1 MKPHILF
8 SSSLVAGALLLGAQP
23 LRAAPFNYNNGD
35 VLLVFWQAGQPNLE
49 VDIGP
54 VSQFIGA
61 TPGSIITFTGS
72 GANQFSLTQLNAAFS
87 SYASVNWAGISDVR
101 GASVYGLPANT
112 LFLTNPRSNL
122 STLTSPY
129 TSLSTFQQGS
139 IGSIISTV
147 AGYLSAEGAIPW
159 SSGQPANAISNTA
172 NVVII
177 PSGDSSSYVSIA
189 GTPGSLAGNFNEGDI
204 ENQTPSPFTSGSTRS
219 DFYELEPNTGAGV
232 YLGYFEVDANGTLT
246 FRVSPTLPTA
256 YNVQINK
263 PDVAVNFSSENNV
276 LYDVQASSNLVTASW
291 STIASNLT
299 GNGGTLTFT
308 DPGAANQS
316 QRFYRIHVQF

>member
-1 MKPHILF
+1 MPF
-8 SSSLVAGALLLGAQP
+8 WSALVAAALVLAAQP
-23 LRAAPFNYNNGD
+23 LRAAPFTYNNGD

-49 VDIGP
+49 VDVGP

-61 TPGSIITFTGS
+61 TPGSTITFTGS
-72 GANQFSLTQLNAAFS
+72 GANQFSLTQLTAAFPS
-87 SYASVNWAGISDVR
+87 LASVNWAAIGDVR
-101 GASVYGLPANT
+101 GASVYGLPVNT
-112 LFLTNPRSNL
+112 LFFTNPRSNI

-129 TSLSTFQQGS
+129 TSYTTYQQGS

-147 AGYLSAEGAIPW
+147 AGYQSDEGAIPW
-159 SSGQPANAISNTA
+159 SSGTPANAISNTA

-177 PSGDSSSYVSIA
+177 PDGETSSYVAIA
-189 GTPGSLAGNFNEGDI
+189 GTAGSLDGTFNQGDI
-204 ENQTPSPFTSGSTRS
+204 ENQTPNPFTSGATRS
-219 DFYELEPNTGAGV
+219 DFYELKPNTGAGV
-232 YLGYFEVDANGTLT
+232 YLGYFEFDANGTLL

-256 YNVQINK
+256 YNLQISQPN
-263 PDVAVNFSSENNV
+263 AVLGFSSENGV
-276 LYDVQASSNLVTASW
+276 LYDVQASSNLVGGSW

-308 DPGAANQS
+308 DTGAASQT

>member
-54 VSQFIGA
+54 VSQLINA

-72 GANQFSLTQLNAAFS
+72 GTNQFSLTQLNAAFS
-87 SYASVNWAGISDVR
+87 SYASVNWAAISDVR
-101 GASVYGLPANT
+101 GASVYGLPVNT
-112 LFLTNPRSNL
+112 LFLTNPRSNI

-129 TSLSTFQQGS
+129 TSYTTFQQGS

-147 AGYLSAEGAIPW
+147 AGYLSSEGAIPW
-159 SSGQPANAISNTA
+159 SSGTPANAISNTA

-177 PSGDSSSYVSIA
+177 PDGDSSTYVSIA
-189 GTPGSLAGNFNEGDI
+189 GTAGSLDETFNQGDI
-204 ENQTPSPFTSGSTRS
+204 ENQTPSPFTSGATRS
-219 DFYELEPNTGAGV
+219 DFYELKPGTGAGV
-232 YLGYFEVDANGTLT
+232 YLGYFEFDPNGTLT
-246 FRVSPTLPTA
+246 FRASPTLPTS
-256 YNVQINK
+256 NVQISQPN
-263 PDVAVNFSSENNV
+263 ALLNFLSENNV
-276 LYDVQASSNLVTASW
+276 LYDVQATSNLVTASW

-299 GNGGTLTFT
+299 GNGGTLTVT
-308 DPGAANQS
+308 DSGAANQS

>member
-1 MKPHILF
+1 MKPYILF
-8 SSSLVAGALLLGAQP
+8 SSALAAGALLLATQP
-23 LRAAPFNYNNGD
+23 LRAAPFNYIDGD
-35 VLLVFWQAGQPNLE
+35 VLVVFWQAGQPNLE

-54 VSQFIGA
+54 ISQFIGA

-72 GANQFSLTQLNAAFS
+72 GSNQFSLTQLNAAFPS
-87 SYASVNWAGISDVR
+87 LASVNWAVISDVR
-101 GASVYGLPANT
+101 GASVYGLPVNT
-112 LFLTNPRSNL
+112 LFLTNPRSNI

-129 TSLSTFQQGS
+129 TSLTTFQQGS

-147 AGYLSAEGAIPW
+147 AGYQSSVGAIPW
-159 SSGQPANAISNTA
+159 SSGTPASAVTNTA

-189 GTPGSLAGNFNEGDI
+189 GTAGTLAGNFNEGDI
-204 ENQTPSPFTSGSTRS
+204 ENQTPSPFTSGATRS

-232 YLGYFEVDANGTLT
+232 YLGYFEFDPNGTLS
-246 FRVSPTLPTA
+246 FRVSPTLPT
-256 YNVQINK
+256 YKLQISQPN
-263 PDVAVNFSSENNV
+263 AVLSFSSENNV
-276 LYDVQASSNLVTASW
+276 LYDIQANSNLVGGFW

-299 GNGGTLTFT
+299 GTGGTLTFT
-308 DPGAANQS
+308 DTGAATQP

>member
-8 SSSLVAGALLLGAQP
+8 SSAIVAGALLLGAQP
-23 LRAAPFNYNNGD
+23 LWAAPFNYNNGD
-35 VLLVFWQAGQPNLE
+35 VLVVFWQAGQPNLE

-72 GANQFSLTQLNAAFS
+72 GANQFSLTQLNAAFPS
-87 SYASVNWAGISDVR
+87 LASVNWAVISDVR

-112 LFLTNPRSNL
+112 LFLTNPRFSL
-122 STLTSPY
+122 SALTSPY
-129 TSLSTFQQGS
+129 TSLTTFQQGS

-147 AGYLSAEGAIPW
+147 AGYLSSEGAIPW
-159 SSGQPANAISNTA
+159 SSGTPANAISNTA

-177 PSGDSSSYVSIA
+177 PDGDSSSYVSIA
-189 GTPGSLAGNFNEGDI
+189 GSAGDLAGTFQQGDI
-204 ENQTPSPFTSGSTRS
+204 ENQTPSPFTSGATRS
-219 DFYELEPNTGAGV
+219 DFYELKPNTGAGV
-232 YLGYFEVDANGTLT
+232 YLGYFEFDANGTLT
-246 FRVSPTLPTA
+246 FRVAPTLPTA
-256 YNVQINK
+256 YNLQISQPN
-263 PDVAVNFSSENNV
+263 VVLNFSSENNV
-276 LYDVQASSNLVTASW
+276 LYDVQADNDLVNGSW

-299 GNGGTLTFT
+299 GTGGTLTYT
-308 DPGAANQS
+308 DPGVASQT

>member
-1 MKPHILF
+1 MKSRIPLLSTLIT
-8 SSSLVAGALLLGAQP
+8 GALLLGAQTLP
-23 LRAAPFNYNNGD
+23 AAPFAYNNGD
-35 VLLVFWQAGQPNLE
+35 VLLVFWQSGHPNLE

-54 VSQFIGA
+54 VSQFINA
-61 TPGSIITFTGS
+61 SPGSIITFTGA
-72 GANQFSLTQLNAAFS
+72 GANQFSLTQLDAAFS
-87 SYASVNWAGISDVR
+87 SLASVNWAAISDVR
-101 GASVYGLPANT
+101 GASVYGLPVNT
-112 LFLTNPRSNL
+112 LFLTNPRSNI

-147 AGYLSAEGAIPW
+147 AGYLSSEGAIPW

-177 PSGDSSSYVSIA
+177 PGGDSSSYVSIA
-189 GTPGSLAGNFNEGDI
+189 GTAGGLAGNFNEGDI
-204 ENQTPSPFTSGSTRS
+204 ENQTPSPFTSGATRS
-219 DFYELEPNTGAGV
+219 DFYELEPNTGDGV
-232 YLGYFEVDANGTLT
+232 YLGYFEFDATGTLT
-246 FRVSPTLPTA
+246 FRVSPTLPTS
-256 YNVQINK
+256 YNLQINK

-276 LYDVQASSNLVTASW
+276 LYDVQANSDLVNGFW

-299 GNGGTLTFT
+299 GTGGTLTFT
-308 DPGAANQS
+308 DSGAATQT